1 MFEIFGAPVV
11 CEARNDGAGNHAPAS
26 PDRAKIVP
34 RTHAVAATECGEAAV
49 TGRQRAMSWAQR
61 LKRVFAIDIETC
73 RQCGGKLRVIAW
85 SDRFFQFLTTRPT
98 LQGRAGC

>member
-1 MFEIFGAPVV
+1 
-11 CEARNDGAGNHAPAS
+11 
-26 PDRAKIVP
+26 
-34 RTHAVAATECGEAAV
+34 
-49 TGRQRAMSWAQR
+49 MSWAQR

-98 LQGRAGC
+98 LQGRAGVDSCRDAPAFPGER